1 MMHRPAEKETWTSG
15 RKDRGMT
22 SGEDS
27 YQKKKTYREGKE
39 HRKILTGKELEDAGD
54 GEPLAFVKGEEL
66 SHKHKNAQDAEYAGE
81 HRAGLHCLE
90 VICRGSQR
98 ESNMIRDAVC
108 GFISF
113 LLANTEAT
121 VLKRGRNLRNN

>member
-1 MMHRPAEKETWTSG
+1 MMHRPAERETWTLG
-15 RKDRGMT
+15 RKDRDMT

-27 YQKKKTYREGKE
+27 YQQKTEPKE
-39 HRKILTGKELEDAGD
+39 HRRILTGKELEDARD

-66 SHKHKNAQDAEYAGE
+66 SHKHKDAQDAEYAGE

-113 LLANTEAT
+113 LCFKE
-121 VLKRGRNLRNN
+121 RQESQE